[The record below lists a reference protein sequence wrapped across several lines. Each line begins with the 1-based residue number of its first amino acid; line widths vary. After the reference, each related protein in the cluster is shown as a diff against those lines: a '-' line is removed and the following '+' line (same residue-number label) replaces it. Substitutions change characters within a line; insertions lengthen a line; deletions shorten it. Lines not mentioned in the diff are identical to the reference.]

1 MKTDIKSL
9 IYSKFQLPKLF
20 QITERSFSR
29 ALILHGLGIFPSIH
43 GSANRAGAYMYAVS
57 ILFCDYSTLFAL
69 SIQKITYSFQL
80 LTLVKYE
87 EDIYLVTFV
96 SKYTL
101 LFTSNL
107 TNNC

>member
-43 GSANRAGAYMYAVS
+43 GSANRARAYMHAFT
-57 ILFCDYSTLFAL
+57 ILILQQKSTFFAL
-69 SIQKITYSFQL
+69 SIRKITYSFHL

-96 SKYTL
+96 SKL
-101 LFTSNL
+101 LCYSHQT
-107 TNNC
+107 